1 MTLLDS
7 MRGWFGAQ
15 TSSDTTHPSQ
25 TSAAPPSSPVLLQ
38 RFGAQTSSGTTHP
51 SQTTAEPPSSPVL
64 LQHLPPP
71 KPFVGEDTCSDDEE
85 NMLGGY
91 QELLQKARLAVE
103 TGAEDATQWVRAAQA
118 ATAAVGITTGDGTE
132 VFVSPTHSGF
142 YVSWRHTMDPPP
154 TEKKGATASRRGAN
168 FRKPHKVRKLSVTI
182 TQGLADDISKGFFG
196 ALLTQ
201 GARCAARSEAALSLT
216 ALALQPVYAM
226 FLQASLE
233 ASPLALHTAD
243 TATMIEVLRSRM
255 HASFSEFAGGDR
267 FLGHFNPLRSLY
279 WAHCPLLYVSVVVLS
294 APMSRAGTVAH
305 TSTPIHGIATA
316 TTATTRRSPPHASSN
331 AAQTAVWDDEEACE
345 LGDDTE
351 GGDGSG
357 DSDGGGGGGDCPS
370 KFSVYERMSD
380 RATSVD
386 LFMSKDALGAIAS
399 GVATDG
405 GRIRRILLTH
415 KMSECTVEARRR
427 CSKRGAS
434 VPDMQPYLEALRQG
448 DSQQDRALRITR
460 LVCAGGRATA
470 QLAAWQWPT
479 GVVFVGTPGSL
490 CLTLSP
496 NGNVQECPVEHVAVA
511 VACKVACVGALNET
525 TMRSE
530 AWRANV
536 QWLQAGGSE
545 GATCLAVRVQVC
557 KRAGSTGLNN
567 PPCPHTLART
577 PTTLS

>member
-1 MTLLDS
+1 
-7 MRGWFGAQ
+7 
-15 TSSDTTHPSQ
+15 
-25 TSAAPPSSPVLLQ
+25 
-38 RFGAQTSSGTTHP
+38 
-51 SQTTAEPPSSPVL
+51 
-64 LQHLPPP
+64 
-71 KPFVGEDTCSDDEE
+71 
-85 NMLGGY
+85 
-91 QELLQKARLAVE
+91 
-103 TGAEDATQWVRAAQA
+103 
-118 ATAAVGITTGDGTE
+118 
-132 VFVSPTHSGF
+132 
-142 YVSWRHTMDPPP
+142 
-154 TEKKGATASRRGAN
+154 
-168 FRKPHKVRKLSVTI
+168 
-182 TQGLADDISKGFFG
+182 
-196 ALLTQ
+196 
-201 GARCAARSEAALSLT
+201 
-216 ALALQPVYAM
+216 
-226 FLQASLE
+226 
-233 ASPLALHTAD
+233 
-243 TATMIEVLRSRM
+243 
-255 HASFSEFAGGDR
+255 
-267 FLGHFNPLRSLY
+267 
-279 WAHCPLLYVSVVVLS
+279 
-294 APMSRAGTVAH
+294 
-305 TSTPIHGIATA
+305 
-316 TTATTRRSPPHASSN
+316 
-331 AAQTAVWDDEEACE
+331 
-345 LGDDTE
+345 
-351 GGDGSG
+351 
-357 DSDGGGGGGDCPS
+357 
-370 KFSVYERMSD
+370 MSD